1 METEN
6 DNPIKNIFKEIFQT
20 LLISFTGFLILYIF
34 VVQPHRVKGD
44 SMLPNF
50 IDGELLLTEK
60 VSYHFSDAHRGDVV
74 VFRAPIGNKVDFIK
88 RIVGLPDEEIKI
100 TGGQISINGKQL
112 KENYIP
118 QVTDGNFSLILGEN
132 QYFVLGDNR
141 RSSSDSRSF
150 GPISK
155 KSFRGRVWLVYWPI
169 LRAQE
174 KNGLRLIPRIDYSI
188 PDSFNNSGSR
198 FSIAFG
204 NN

>member
-6 DNPIKNIFKEIFQT
+6 NNPIKNIFREIFQT

-34 VVQPHRVKGD
+34 VIQPHRVKGD

-60 VSYHFSDAHRGDVV
+60 VSYHFSDPHRGDVI
-74 VFRAPIGNKVDFIK
+74 VFRTPIGNKVDFIK
-88 RIVGLPDEEIKI
+88 RIVGLPGEEIKI

-112 KENYIP
+112 KENYVP
-118 QVTDGNFSLILGEN
+118 GVTDGNLSLILGEN

-155 KSFRGRVWLVYWPI
+155 KSFRGHVWLVYWPI

-174 KNGLRLIPRIDYSI
+174 KSGLRLIPRID
-188 PDSFNNSGSR
+188 
-198 FSIAFG
+198 
-204 NN
+204 